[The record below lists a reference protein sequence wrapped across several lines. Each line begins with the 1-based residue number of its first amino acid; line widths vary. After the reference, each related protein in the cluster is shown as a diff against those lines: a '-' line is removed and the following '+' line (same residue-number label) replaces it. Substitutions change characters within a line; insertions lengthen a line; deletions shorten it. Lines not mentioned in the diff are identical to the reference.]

1 MNISGYFRVPDHQ
14 HRCYEMIF
22 KLNIFKII
30 KSSMVSFIQTQ
41 KETPIVL
48 LNFLVPQRGG
58 PHEETQKILESFR
71 IKWFDDACWVF
82 KWGATSFQEVQNCEL
97 AHMALERVVLGTGQ
111 RSIGSVEVR
120 GSRFEVRGS
129 RSEVRGPISEV
140 RDPRSEVR
148 GPRSEIRGSRSEV
161 RGSRSKVRGPISEV
175 RGSRVRSARFE
186 VRGGPRSEV

>member
-22 KLNIFKII
+22 KYLQNHKII
-30 KSSMVSFIQTQ
+30 NGQFHSNSKGKTYRFVKLFGST
-41 KETPIVL
+41 K
-48 LNFLVPQRGG
+48 GG

-111 RSIGSVEVR
+111 RSIGSGVEPSLVNLAN
-120 GSRFEVRGS
+120 VA
-129 RSEVRGPISEV
+129 
-140 RDPRSEVR
+140 PRW
-148 GPRSEIRGSRSEV
+148 PH
-161 RGSRSKVRGPISEV
+161 
-175 RGSRVRSARFE
+175 
-186 VRGGPRSEV
+186 